1 MDAVFSDDEFLSEL
15 KLKLSKKQKLEQ
27 ATSGKEQTS
36 SEIGS

>member
-15 KLKLSKKQKLEQ
+15 KLKLSKKQKLKQ